1 MNIHIGFGFDSHELD
16 FNRPCFLGGIE
27 IPNEPGFKAHS
38 DGDLLLHALCD
49 ALLSASQEPDLGTL
63 FPDNM
68 QENKNRSSLDF
79 LQEALRRMR
88 QKKLK
93 VISADIT
100 LVGDK
105 PKVMPHRE
113 RILKNLRELL
123 GTKSVGLKGK
133 TSEGMLING
142 MACFAIVLLN
152 GS

>member
-1 MNIHIGFGFDSHELD
+1 
-16 FNRPCFLGGIE
+16 
-27 IPNEPGFKAHS
+27 
-38 DGDLLLHALCD
+38 
-49 ALLSASQEPDLGTL
+49 LSASQEPDLGTL

-93 VISADIT
+93 VLSADIT
-100 LVGDK
+100 LVGDR

-113 RILKNLRELL
+113 RILESLRELL